1 MQYFMEHEIK
11 AMWEWLQV
19 SGVKLIPLGI
29 LGPLPDKNF
38 SVLLDWRDTQE
49 KASTHYQQSAA
60 FVVAEINSVH

>member
-1 MQYFMEHEIK
+1 MEHEIK

-29 LGPLPDKNF
+29 FGPLPGKDV
-38 SVLLDWRDTQE
+38 SVLLDWRDDPE
-49 KASTHYQQSAA
+49 KASSYISQSAA